1 MDDREK
7 IEHLSQLID
16 GAETSILA
24 ARQLINELS
33 GKSSPTVEALKNK
46 ASSLNVSEGGK
57 IIEGV
62 FDGEHMVGPDQ
73 KKYPI
78 PANYASKSKLVQGD
92 VLKLTINADGTF
104 IFKQIGPTP
113 RKKITGI
120 LNYADGDYRVL
131 AEGKAYKI
139 LFASVTYFK
148 VQPGDH
154 VTLVI
159 PKDGNSEWGAIE
171 NVLHGVSE
179 GEESPEESFEKD
191 EEMLEAVKAGAPLT
205 IEEDPNLEEPAV
217 ASETSEEEMPN
228 TMAWSGASAGSNNS
242 DISELLGNEP
252 QSEQEAASGSN
263 NDYLIN
269 EGTAEVTEVP
279 VEAEEVNPVPNS
291 PKSVSGSEQEVKELE
306 I

>member
-7 IEHLSQLID
+7 IEHLSQLIA

-33 GKSSPTVEALKNK
+33 GKSSPTDEAIKGK
-46 ASSLNVSEGGK
+46 ALNLNISEGGK

-73 KKYPI
+73 KKYPV
-78 PANYASKSKLVQGD
+78 PANYSSKSKLVQGD
-92 VLKLTINADGTF
+92 VLKLTVNADGTF
-104 IFKQIGPTP
+104 IFKQIGPIE

-139 LFASVTYFK
+139 LFASITYFK

-171 NVLHGVSE
+171 NVLHGAPE

-205 IEEDPNLEEPAV
+205 IEEEPILNESVVDA
-217 ASETSEEEMPN
+217 EEEMPS
-228 TMAWSGASAGSNNS
+228 TMAWSGAGSNNA

-252 QSEQEAASGSN
+252 QREPEAESQSN
-263 NDYLIN
+263 DDYLVN
-269 EGTAEVTEVP
+269 EGTSEVLQT
-279 VEAEEVNPVPNS
+279 AIDLEEEKPVPS
-291 PKSVSGSEQEVKELE
+291 PPKPVLGSEQEVKELE